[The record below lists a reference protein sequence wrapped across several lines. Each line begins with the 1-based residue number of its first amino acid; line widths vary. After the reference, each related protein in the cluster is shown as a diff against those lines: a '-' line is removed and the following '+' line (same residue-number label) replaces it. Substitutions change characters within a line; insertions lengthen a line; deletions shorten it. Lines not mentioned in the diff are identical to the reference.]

1 MQPKQEDGEKKSGKT
16 TIITAVVAKKSDPE
30 KIKGER
36 MENDAD
42 HMEVCACMSILYMR
56 RLAVDLVW

>member
-42 HMEVCACMSILYMR
+42 HMEVCACVCIFCI
-56 RLAVDLVW
+56 